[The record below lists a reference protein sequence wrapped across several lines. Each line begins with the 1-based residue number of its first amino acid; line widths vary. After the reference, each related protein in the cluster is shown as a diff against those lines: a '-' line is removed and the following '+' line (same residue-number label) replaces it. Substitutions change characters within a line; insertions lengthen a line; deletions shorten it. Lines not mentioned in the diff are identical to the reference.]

1 MNWPFTISRKH
12 PYLHW
17 RNPDWTAFRRNRIGR
32 SYVSPT
38 VMTAVWLDAVAGLF
52 FTPQGRI
59 LLIALLPIA
68 MFALLLTRSPAFLLF
83 LLLVILFLADWVCKW
98 FFPRRLEI
106 VRKPPVR
113 VANGVPFEIRTEI
126 RNRSGLPAYDFQ
138 VNGNLVSALEP
149 LEKVPPTYCLAPHSE
164 LVVRQ
169 SFLIRRRGIYELPP
183 PVAEG
188 VFPFRLIKAVRRG
201 KGRQELICHP
211 VYTEFQNLRLPGS
224 LVRGEEMSAAGHRAG
239 ESLDFLGCRE
249 YQAGDDPRKIH
260 WMASAKRG
268 RLAVKEFQ
276 EEEMASAA
284 VILDN
289 YCPEPTR
296 HWKELLHRMVLLK
309 PLRNSAERSF
319 EAAVSLAASIAHS
332 LAARNFVIDVFA
344 SGSDIHHF
352 RTGRNTMSFEAFLDL
367 LASLEGSRSEDRF
380 DKFPVPDLNRAAAS
394 GSVFLILQRA
404 DPKSEKLYRELL
416 RRGAEVRVLLFA
428 DDTLAPVPDWAE
440 RLTST
445 EILENRRTFL

>member
-1 MNWPFTISRKH
+1 MNWPFTFSRKY
-12 PYLHW
+12 PYLQW
-17 RNPDWTAFRRNRIGR
+17 QDPAWLAFRRNRIKR
-32 SYVSPT
+32 DYVSPT
-38 VMTAVWLDAVAGLF
+38 IMAAIWLDAAAGLF
-52 FTPQGRI
+52 LTSQGK
-59 LLIALLPIA
+59 LLLAAVFPIA

-83 LLLVILFLADWVCKW
+83 LLLILLLLTDWICKW

-106 VRKPPVR
+106 RRRLPVR
-113 VANGVPFEIRTEI
+113 VGCGIPFEVRTI
-126 RNRSGLPAYDFQ
+126 VRNRSGLPAYDFL
-138 VNGNLVSALEP
+138 VNENLFPALVP
-149 LEKVPPTYCLAPHSE
+149 VEKNRAVYCLAPHSE
-164 LVVRQ
+164 LEIRQ

-183 PVAEG
+183 PAAEG
-188 VFPFRLIKAVRRG
+188 VFPFRLFKAVRRG
-201 KGRQELICHP
+201 RDRQELICHP

-224 LVRGEEMSAAGHRAG
+224 LIRGDEMSAAAHRAG

-296 HWKELLHRMVLLK
+296 QWKELLHRIIRLK
-309 PLRNSAERSF
+309 PLRRSMEQSF

-332 LAARNFVIDVFA
+332 LAVRNFVIDVFA
-344 SGSDIHHF
+344 SGSEIHHF

-380 DKFPVPDLNRAAAS
+380 DKFPVSDLDRAASS
-394 GSVFLILQRA
+394 GLVFLILQRA
-404 DPKSEKLYRELL
+404 DPQSEKLYRELL

-445 EILENRRTFL
+445 EILESRRTFL